1 MLSDSSQALYILATA
16 GLAGIITIPL
26 FLHSRKLDAFPTVGS
41 TNSWRSALKNMR
53 GASGFIQEGY
63 GKYKNAPFKIPMLYN
78 WIVVVSGTKLLDEV
92 RVAPDD
98 QLSAI
103 EGANDFFKTAFTMGH
118 RVAKEPYHLGI
129 IKTQLSRKLPTLC
142 PVIENEVSVTLSELF
157 SSQDTEWK
165 PVVAMQAVQKVVS
178 RAMNRIFVG
187 LPLCSFNFN
196 LRSREKGGHLFYLG
210 RNPDWLKFGNQ
221 YAIDSIISGAKMDL
235 FPRFMWPLVAIFLTS
250 TEKHV
255 ERAVE
260 FLGPAIR
267 ERRKLAD
274 RACGREMVDI
284 PDDFLQWLI
293 ENGTEDAERDITR
306 RILFMVLVSI
316 QGTAST
322 LMSAVYNLAAHP
334 EYFLPLR
341 EEVDA
346 VVRQDGWTKAAIDKM
361 YKIDSFLKESYRL
374 DGVSSLVMI
383 RKVLKDFTFSDG
395 RIVPKGCYI
404 AAPSYAVHHDEEVY
418 EKPDVFDPY
427 RFVRLRSDEDD
438 MKQQM
443 VSLGSTFLPF
453 GHGNHACPGRFSA
466 AVIQKTILAH
476 IVSSYDLKLDENAP
490 ASGKRVEFGIFMG
503 PDPTTTVLLRKKSS
517 A

>member
-1 MLSDSSQALYILATA
+1 MLFVSSQVFYILATA
-16 GLAGIITIPL
+16 SLAGIIAVPL
-26 FLHSRKLDAFPTVGS
+26 FLQSRKLDAIPTVGS
-41 TNSWRSALKNMR
+41 TNSWRSAIKNLR

-63 GKYKNAPFKIPMLYN
+63 NKYKNGPFKIPMLYN

-103 EGANDFFKTAFTMGH
+103 EGANDFFKTAFTMGR
-118 RVAKEPYHLGI
+118 RVANEPYHLGI

-142 PVIENEVSVTLSELF
+142 PVIEDEVSVTLSEIF
-157 SSQDTEWK
+157 SSQNDEWK
-165 PVVAMQAVQKVVS
+165 SVVAMQAVQKVVS

-187 LPLCSFNFN
+187 LPLC
-196 LRSREKGGHLFYLG
+196 
-210 RNPDWLKFGNQ
+210 RNPDWLRFGTQ
-221 YAIDSIISGAKMDL
+221 YAADSMISGAKMDL
-235 FPRFMWPLVAIFLTS
+235 FPRCMWPLVAIFLTS
-250 TEKHV
+250 TGNHV

-267 ERRKLAD
+267 ERRHLAE
-274 RACGREMVDI
+274 RARGGEVVDM
-284 PDDFLQWLI
+284 PDDFLQWLL

-316 QGTAST
+316 QGTGST
-322 LMSAVYNLAAHP
+322 LMNAVCNLAAHP
-334 EYFLPLR
+334 EYLVPLR
-341 EEVDA
+341 EEVDT
-346 VVRQDGWTKAAIDKM
+346 VVHQDGWTKAAIDRM

-395 RIVPKGCYI
+395 RVVPRGCYI
-404 AAPSYAVHHDEEVY
+404 AAPSYAVHHDEEIY
-418 EKPDVFDPY
+418 ARPNTFDPF
-427 RFVRLRSDEDD
+427 RFVQLRSDEDD

-453 GHGNHACPGRFSA
+453 GHGNHACPGRFA
-466 AVIQKTILAH
+466 AAIIQKTILAH

-490 ASGKRVEFGIFMG
+490 ASGKRVEFGIFIG
-503 PDPTTTVLLRKKSS
+503 PDPTTTILLRKRSS

>member
-1 MLSDSSQALYILATA
+1 MLSTSSQAFYVLATA
-16 GLAGIITIPL
+16 SLAGIIAIPL
-26 FLHSRKLDAFPTVGS
+26 FLHSRKLNAIPTVGS
-41 TNSWRSALKNMR
+41 TNSWRSALKNLR

-63 GKYKNAPFKIPMLYN
+63 DKYKNAPFKIPMLYN
-78 WIVVVSGTKLLDEV
+78 WIVVVSGTKLLDGV

-142 PVIENEVSVTLSELF
+142 PVIDNEVSVALSEMF
-157 SSQDTEWK
+157 SSQD
-165 PVVAMQAVQKVVS
+165 
-178 RAMNRIFVG
+178 N
-187 LPLCSFNFN
+187 
-196 LRSREKGGHLFYLG
+196 G

-250 TEKHV
+250 TENHV

-316 QGTAST
+316 QT

-334 EYFLPLR
+334 EYLVPLR

-395 RIVPKGCYI
+395 RVVPKGCYI

-453 GHGNHACPGRFSA
+453 GHGNHACPGRFAA
-466 AVIQKTILAH
+466 AVIQKTILAR
-476 IVSSYDLKLDENAP
+476 IVSSYDLKLDENAR

-503 PDPTTTVLLRKKSS
+503 PDPTTTVLLRMKSS

>member
-1 MLSDSSQALYILATA
+1 MLSNSSQAFYVLATA
-16 GLAGIITIPL
+16 SLAGIIAIPL
-26 FLHSRKLDAFPTVGS
+26 FLHFRKLNAIPTVGS
-41 TNSWRSALKNMR
+41 TNSWRSALKNLR

-63 GKYKNAPFKIPMLYN
+63 DKYKNAPFKIPMLYN

-142 PVIENEVSVTLSELF
+142 PVIDNEVSVALSEMF
-157 SSQDTEWK
+157 SSQDNEWK
-165 PVVAMQAVQKVVS
+165 PVVAMQAVQQVVS

-187 LPLCSFNFN
+187 LPLC
-196 LRSREKGGHLFYLG
+196 

-250 TEKHV
+250 TENHV

-293 ENGTEDAERDITR
+293 ENGTEDAEKDITR

-322 LMSAVYNLAAHP
+322 LMSAVYNLAARP
-334 EYFLPLR
+334 EYLVPLR

-346 VVRQDGWTKAAIDKM
+346 V
-361 YKIDSFLKESYRL
+361 FLKESYRL

-395 RIVPKGCYI
+395 RVVPKGCYI

-453 GHGNHACPGRFSA
+453 GHGNHACPGRFAA
-466 AVIQKTILAH
+466 AVIQKTILAR
-476 IVSSYDLKLDENAP
+476 IVSSYDLKLDENAR

-503 PDPTTTVLLRKKSS
+503 PDPTTTVLLRMKSS